1 MHYVYSMIIICSL
14 YTFRREES
22 IDILVSI
29 VVLFD
34 NTITILS
41 INMIESD
48 EERGGGEKIK

>member
-1 MHYVYSMIIICSL
+1 MYSMIIICSL

-22 IDILVSI
+22 IDISVSI
-29 VVLFD
+29 DTVLFD
-34 NTITILS
+34 NAITILS